1 MNSIKQIQQ
10 QLTHLVNTIS
20 NCNFINQEDKK
31 DIVGNSILQ
40 IIKKYNEG
48 KLADDFEQIKNYTF
62 MTLRNYCIQH
72 KTKNSPIYSD
82 SDFSYIQEENNLDD
96 IEYNEHLRTMIR
108 SQYLNHKIKSE
119 DVELCEYILN
129 DYNNEELAE
138 KYGLTLY
145 QLGRKKHSLALKM
158 KYIFSKPS
166 KYYIL
171 DKNDE
176 TYRIGCK
183 SSHEVKTYFPT
194 ETLKKIRENINKGK
208 QFKDGRYV
216 IKNEKYE
223 QQKEEY
229 LKGKKFR

>member
-20 NCNFINQEDKK
+20 SCNFINNEDKK
-31 DIVGNSILQ
+31 DIVGTSILQ

-48 KLADDFEQIKNYTF
+48 KLADDFESIKGYTF

-72 KTKNSPIYSD
+72 RKKKKILLSD
-82 SDFSYIQEENNLDD
+82 SSFSHIEDENNLDYV
-96 IEYNEHLRTMIR
+96 EYNEHLRSIIR

-119 DVELCEYILN
+119 DAELCEYILN

-158 KYIFSKPS
+158 KYIFARPS
-166 KYYIL
+166 KYFIL
-171 DKNDE
+171 DKNNE
-176 TYRIGCK
+176 SYRIGCK
-183 SSHEVKTYFPT
+183 SSHDVKKYFPT
-194 ETLKKIRENINKGK
+194 ETLRNVREKIYNGK

-223 QQKEEY
+223 EQKEEY